1 MMIAA
6 LGLLAACQSNTS
18 QSANAA
24 RDTTTAAAAETDTT
38 AATAGTD
45 KQVRAVYA
53 GTLPCA
59 DCAGIQT
66 ELTLYVDMTYKVKE
80 KYQGKGKG
88 NTFEAQGNFNEE
100 KGYEDDPE
108 AALVVLN
115 YDTPG
120 QERYFVRFTDKQD
133 ELQMLDK
140 DRKQIKSTLNYTL
153 TKR

>member
-1 MMIAA
+1 MMMAA

-24 RDTTTAAAAETDTT
+24 QDTTAAAGGTDTT
-38 AATAGTD
+38 AAPAETD

-80 KYQGKGKG
+80 IYQGKGKG

-115 YDTPG
+115 YDKPG